1 VPVWRHS
8 DGWSA
13 LARMEKIMTK
23 TEPESREV
31 REPKEREL
39 CNDELAL
46 VSGGG
51 RKSSDGTRGGTIK
64 AGYDLVWMKVV

>member
-23 TEPESREV
+23 TDPESREV

-39 CNDELAL
+39 WDDELAL
-46 VSGGG
+46 VSGG
-51 RKSSDGTRGGTIK
+51 RGTIK
-64 AGYDLVWMKVV
+64 AGYDIKQMKQV

>member
-1 VPVWRHS
+1 MDGHAVW
-8 DGWSA
+8 A
-13 LARMEKIMTK
+13 EKIMTK

-39 CNDELAL
+39 RDDELAL

-51 RKSSDGTRGGTIK
+51 KSSGGTLGGTIK
-64 AGYDLVWMKVV
+64 AGYDLVRMKVV